1 MTIAFDNG
9 VSGGKVLFFWSLYA
23 TDCTV
28 FLLYPC
34 ICAGLYKTIIADM
47 RLLIALPESCASF
60 IIDASVEL
68 QQCCYLSSA
77 LPHYNYCSKNKTHS
91 AVNSRRVQL
100 SINNN
105 RTDFISQW
113 VRSKQTLFVPNPPT

>member
-9 VSGGKVLFFWSLYA
+9 VSGQKCYFFGLYMQPIAMLFFALTLSS
-23 TDCTV
+23 
-28 FLLYPC
+28 
-34 ICAGLYKTIIADM
+34 AGPYKTIIADM

-60 IIDASVEL
+60 IDASVQL
-68 QQCCYLSSA
+68 QQCCHLSSA
-77 LPHYNYCSKNKTHS
+77 LPHYNYCRKNKTHS

-105 RTDFISQW
+105 RNDFISQW
-113 VRSKQTLFVPNPPT
+113 VRSRQTLFVPNPPN